1 MEATGRVAMMDFS
14 RVIRDR
20 SDLHIF
26 QSEEAIPFLRR
37 NPKSGLFADLGLG
50 KAVMLATTLVDEW
63 DLDTQGLVIAP
74 VRVAKQTWPTEFAE
88 WGHLAGFPLT
98 LIRAED
104 DTPEVHAVYRRKY
117 EQFYVQ
123 MKMLHHNA
131 REAARF
137 AQICANQYRDRAKK
151 ILRRKL
157 AMKPTPLHI
166 IGIEQTE
173 WLVRFWGSR
182 WPYRNVVLDE
192 SSKFKEYSTT
202 RFRALNSV
210 YDYIHRMHIA
220 TASPAAESYMGLF
233 AQVYL
238 LDRGARLGRNIT
250 AYRNRFF
257 TYNPYNRTYKIK
269 PGAQE
274 EISGLI
280 ADICLVMKAEDYLPM
295 EKPNYLRR
303 YIELDEPTRKMKD
316 EFEQNYVLKF
326 DSGTVI
332 EAINGAALSNKLLQ
346 FSSGAVYDEEKRI
359 HPIHDE
365 KIEDLKQLVDE
376 LDGEPIM
383 VAYWFQS
390 SLQRLKKSFPKAT
403 VMDKGGKCV
412 DAWNAGKIEMLL
424 IHPASAG
431 HGLNMQKGP
440 GHDLYFFDIPWSRE
454 LYEQIIGRLARQGQK
469 RIVRVYHALVRDT
482 LDEIVLQA
490 LNDKGAGQEAL
501 FRYIKRIR
509 DRMRRKA

>member
-1 MEATGRVAMMDFS
+1 
-14 RVIRDR
+14 
-20 SDLHIF
+20 
-26 QSEEAIPFLRR
+26 
-37 NPKSGLFADLGLG
+37 
-50 KAVMLATTLVDEW
+50 
-63 DLDTQGLVIAP
+63 
-74 VRVAKQTWPTEFAE
+74 
-88 WGHLAGFPLT
+88 
-98 LIRAED
+98 
-104 DTPEVHAVYRRKY
+104 
-117 EQFYVQ
+117 
-123 MKMLHHNA
+123 
-131 REAARF
+131 
-137 AQICANQYRDRAKK
+137 
-151 ILRRKL
+151 
-157 AMKPTPLHI
+157 
-166 IGIEQTE
+166 
-173 WLVRFWGSR
+173 
-182 WPYRNVVLDE
+182 
-192 SSKFKEYSTT
+192 
-202 RFRALNSV
+202 
-210 YDYIHRMHIA
+210 
-220 TASPAAESYMGLF
+220 
-233 AQVYL
+233 
-238 LDRGARLGRNIT
+238 
-250 AYRNRFF
+250 
-257 TYNPYNRTYKIK
+257 
-269 PGAQE
+269 
-274 EISGLI
+274 
-280 ADICLVMKAEDYLPM
+280 MKAEDYLPM

-501 FRYIKRIR
+501 FRYIKKIR